1 MRGMRGS
8 MDSGTYS
15 IIPKKQFQLL
25 SDVELPKD
33 EWQSKLVDKMKVDG
47 LDLRYGFLEPR
58 KEYDIVNGGNVWIY
72 SMVAGEST

>member
-1 MRGMRGS
+1 

-15 IIPKKQFQLL
+15 IIPKNQFQLL

-47 LDLRYGFLEPR
+47 LDLRYGFLESR
-58 KEYDIVNGGNVWIY
+58 KEYDIVNGRIVWIY

>member
-1 MRGMRGS
+1 